1 MSETSKEASTGATV
15 TKAQYTA
22 VVVIVVA
29 SAVGLGLLLAKVLG
43 VY

>member
-1 MSETSKEASTGATV
+1 MSETPKEGIYV

-29 SAVGLGLLLAKVLG
+29 SAVGLGLLLAHVLG
-43 VY
+43 I